1 MSIISRF
8 FGRKEPAADQ
18 PNAEPAALVSNP
30 DQKDGMSLQVAFAGP
45 LPNRPMRSRAPCRPI
60 TRPWPTRA
68 PNSIQAAT
76 IGWAWRAGA
85 SMWSAWSA
93 STPPPEATVEVCVRR
108 RTTPPRSRPR
118 CAHASHVLLYY
129 TGHDADPLEQYVAV
143 AAVAGALAEAGGV
156 AVMNEHA
163 HTSLPAGVFTRA
175 LGDEPGAA
183 ALAAAD
189 HAVLRLREVRGGRH
203 RRRVDADPWRR
214 PLRPADF
221 AALAEGH
228 HQGEFYSNIFNN
240 IMAYLL
246 QSGAEMDAGHT
257 MQIGENAYLKLREP
271 DEPEY
276 FLQGRA
282 ARWSRR
288 SSPRTRSTGR
298 TPGRDRA
305 RPAAPAGRARVLS
318 PPDDFRMDTDGT
330 DPARQAAQGAG
341 TRGPGCQAHAP
352 RAPGP
357 QARERHASDR
367 HDRPSPLHANLPRLA
382 AYLDRVPGVRVLSS
396 EVTPDAYWWVKLT
409 IDIADPLA
417 WRVVQNWASC

>member
-8 FGRKEPAADQ
+8 FGRKEPAAGQ

-45 LPNRPMRSRAPCRPI
+45 LPNQADAL
-60 TRPWPTRA
+60 TRA
-68 PNSIQAAT
+68 LQAYHPSMADARAELDT
-76 IGWAWRAGA
+76 GGDHWLGLAGWGEHVVRLVGFNA
-85 SMWSAWSA
+85 
-93 STPPPEATVEVCVRR
+93 PLPEATVEVCVAPAHYPAEVKAEVR
-108 RTTPPRSRPR
+108 
-118 CAHASHVLLYY
+118 AHASHVLLYY

-175 LGDEPGAA
+175 SLGDEPGAA

-189 HAVLRLREVRGGRH
+189 HAVLRLREIRGGRH
-203 RRRVDADPWRR
+203 RRRVDADLRRR
-214 PLRPADF
+214 PLRPARLRR
-221 AALAEGH
+221 AGRGH

-276 FLQGRA
+276 FLQG
-282 ARWSRR
+282 
-288 SSPRTRSTGR
+288 PGR
-298 TPGRDRA
+298 TLVAEIIAEDQINR
-305 RPAAPAGRARVLS
+305 
-318 PPDDFRMDTDGT
+318 
-330 DPARQAAQGAG
+330 
-341 TRGPGCQAHAP
+341 
-352 RAPGP
+352 
-357 QARERHASDR
+357 
-367 HDRPSPLHANLPRLA
+367 
-382 AYLDRVPGVRVLSS
+382 
-396 EVTPDAYWWVKLT
+396 PDA
-409 IDIADPLA
+409 
-417 WRVVQNWASC
+417 

>member
-8 FGRKEPAADQ
+8 FGRKEPAAGQ

-45 LPNRPMRSRAPCRPI
+45 LPNQADAL
-60 TRPWPTRA
+60 TRA
-68 PNSIQAAT
+68 LQAYHPSMADARRT
-76 IGWAWRAGA
+76 RYRRRPLAGPGGLGRACGPLGRLQRAAARGHGRGLRGAGA
-85 SMWSAWSA
+85 LPA
-93 STPPPEATVEVCVRR
+93 EVKAEVR
-108 RTTPPRSRPR
+108 
-118 CAHASHVLLYY
+118 AHASHVLLYY

-175 LGDEPGAA
+175 SLGDESLELLRSLPLTMLYCGFVKYEVEGTEGVWMRTYGADRFG
-183 ALAAAD
+183 L
-189 HAVLRLREVRGGRH
+189 
-203 RRRVDADPWRR
+203 P
-214 PLRPADF
+214 DF

-276 FLQGRA
+276 FLQG
-282 ARWSRR
+282 
-288 SSPRTRSTGR
+288 PGR
-298 TPGRDRA
+298 TLVAEIIAEDQINR
-305 RPAAPAGRARVLS
+305 
-318 PPDDFRMDTDGT
+318 
-330 DPARQAAQGAG
+330 
-341 TRGPGCQAHAP
+341 
-352 RAPGP
+352 
-357 QARERHASDR
+357 
-367 HDRPSPLHANLPRLA
+367 
-382 AYLDRVPGVRVLSS
+382 
-396 EVTPDAYWWVKLT
+396 PDA
-409 IDIADPLA
+409 
-417 WRVVQNWASC
+417 